1 MLIGGIVVSAVMIVG
16 GAVFMTIEPSIINII
31 NAVKDKK
38 EDEVTKEKKD
48 YDVEKFYW

>member
-1 MLIGGIVVSAVMIVG
+1 MLVGGIVVSAVMIVG

-38 EDEVTKEKKD
+38 EEVVEEKKD
-48 YDVEKFYW
+48 DDVEKFYW

>member
-31 NAVKDKK
+31 NALKDKK
-38 EDEVTKEKKD
+38 EDEVTEAKKD
-48 YDVEKFYW
+48 DDVEKFYW